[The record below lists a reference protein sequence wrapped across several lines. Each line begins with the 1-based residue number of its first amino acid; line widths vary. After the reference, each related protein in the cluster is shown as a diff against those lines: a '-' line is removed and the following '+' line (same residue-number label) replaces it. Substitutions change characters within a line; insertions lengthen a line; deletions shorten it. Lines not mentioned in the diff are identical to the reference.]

1 MTKWVYAFGGGKAD
15 GDATMTALLGGKGAG
30 LAEMSAIGISVPPGF
45 TITTAACDAYQQSKS
60 FPDGLTSQV
69 DAAIQ
74 RLEEA
79 TGADLGDAD
88 KPLMVSV
95 RSGAPES
102 MPGMMDTILNLGLND
117 ACAEGLAR
125 QTNDGRF
132 AFDCYQR
139 FIAQYSELVLGL
151 DLDLFDY
158 AVNSALGAV
167 RLPASELSE
176 DELRSVAAAVKSV
189 VAKEMGADFP
199 EDPRAQLCAAIR
211 AVQGSWTQGRAVR
224 YRALHGIGETPGTA
238 VTVQAMVFGNRGKHS
253 ATGVGFTR
261 DPSTGAR
268 RPFGE
273 YLANAQGED
282 IVSGVSTP
290 QPLAKNSGPGT
301 GVSMEQATPDVFAA
315 LVASFDILER
325 HFRLIQ
331 EVEFTVE
338 QGRLWI
344 LQTRNAIP
352 GARAAIQIA
361 VDMVHEGIIDK
372 DEAVARI
379 DSETLARLQ
388 RPEIDP
394 AADKQI
400 LTRGIPASPGAASG
414 HVVFTADEVVAEKIA
429 GRSAVMVRPETKP
442 DDVHGIAAGVAV
454 LTSRGGATSH
464 AAVVA
469 RAMGRPCVTGASD
482 LVVDAAANRFTVSD
496 LAVNRGDIITVDGS
510 NGVVCLGSVPLR
522 APDPGPAITEFLS
535 WTNASD

>member
-1 MTKWVYAFGGGKAD
+1 MTKWVYAFGGGKAE
-15 GDATMTALLGGKGAG
+15 GNATMTALLGGKGAG
-30 LAEMSAIGISVPPGF
+30 LAEMSALGISVPPGF
-45 TITTAACDAYQQSKS
+45 TITTAACDAYQQSND
-60 FPDGLTSQV
+60 FPDDLKSEV
-69 DAAIQ
+69 DAAIH
-74 RLEEA
+74 RLEEG
-79 TGADLGDAD
+79 TGAALGDAG
-88 KPLMVSV
+88 KPLIVSV

-132 AFDCYQR
+132 AFDCYRR
-139 FIAQYSELVLGL
+139 FIAQYSELVLAL
-151 DLDLFDY
+151 DLDLFDD
-158 AVNSALGAV
+158 AVNSARGGV
-167 RLPASELSE
+167 GLPTSEFS
-176 DELRSVAAAVKSV
+176 DEKVRSVAAAFKSV
-189 VAKEMGADFP
+189 VAVESGADFP
-199 EDPRAQLCAAIR
+199 EDPRAQLWGAIR
-211 AVQGSWTQGRAVR
+211 AVQGSWTKGRAVR

-290 QPLAKNSGPGT
+290 RALAASPGVSG
-301 GVSMEQATPDVFAA
+301 SMEQAMPEAFTA
-315 LVASFDILER
+315 LKESFGILER
-325 HFRLIQ
+325 HFRRMQ

-344 LQTRNAIP
+344 LQTRNAVP
-352 GARAAIQIA
+352 GVRAAVQIA
-361 VDMVHEGIIDK
+361 VDMVHEGIITK

-379 DSETLARLQ
+379 DGEVLARLQ
-388 RPEIDP
+388 SPEIDP
-394 AADKQI
+394 AAEKTI

-414 HVVFTADEVVAEKIA
+414 PVVFSADAAVTEKIG
-429 GRSAVMVRPETKP
+429 GRSPIMVRPETKP
-442 DDVHGIAAGVAV
+442 DDVHGIAASAAV
-454 LTSRGGATSH
+454 LTSKGGATSH

-496 LAVNRGDIITVDGS
+496 HVVNRGDIITVDGT
-510 NGVVCLGSVPLR
+510 NGLVCLGAVPFR
-522 APDPGPAITEFLS
+522 SPDLGPAITEFLS